1 MATHRNVLLAIA
13 LVATV
18 VASLI
23 DFDSTDVAP
32 AQALGQERAAKL
44 TRSPGATVGMS
55 PKQPAEIFAQAR
67 FELSD
72 VNAFATRSWQPP
84 PPKPVVQKVAEP
96 KAPPLPFRY
105 LGKVM
110 ENGTVTAFIAQDART
125 YLAHAGDTVLD
136 YRVEEITP
144 TQMTLVFLPLNE
156 KQTLS
161 FGSTN

>member
-1 MATHRNVLLAIA
+1 MATHRNILLGLA

-18 VASLI
+18 AASLF
-23 DFDSTDVAP
+23 DFGSTEDAP
-32 AQALGQERAAKL
+32 SHSPSQARAA
-44 TRSPGATVGMS
+44 TVIRAPIATDKVS
-55 PKQPAEIFAQAR
+55 PKPPAEIFAQAR
-67 FELSD
+67 FEAAD
-72 VNAFATRSWQPP
+72 GDAFAPRSWQPP
-84 PPKPVVQKVAEP
+84 PPKPVVQKMPEP

-110 ENGTVTAFIAQDART
+110 ENGIVTAFIAQDART
-125 YLAHAGDTVLD
+125 YLAHTGDTVLD